1 MRLYY
6 DPDTGNPRFTLKP
19 GPQMARAPDGPFIE
33 VPDDP
38 DLPLEDIRVVAGE
51 VVLVSLEG
59 QRASAI
65 AAVNAAAAVVRGRLV
80 TDLPGQEMLYLRKE
94 AEARAWLADPDPEP
108 DLALYPFL
116 AAEVGATAPS
126 ADQVA
131 QVYLNMAAL
140 WTAIGAAL
148 EALRLGAIAEIETTE
163 EPGTIV
169 EAVAGFR
176 AALAAARWGDGA

>member
-6 DPDTGNPRFTLKP
+6 DPDTGNTRFTLKP
-19 GPQMARAPDGPFIE
+19 GPQMARAPDGPFVE
-33 VPDDP
+33 VPDDS

-51 VVLVSLEG
+51 VVLVSLAA
-59 QRASAI
+59 QQASAI
-65 AAVNAAAAVVRGRLV
+65 ASINAAAAVIRGRLV

-94 AEARAWLADPDPEP
+94 AEARAFLSDPAEEP
-108 DLALYPFL
+108 DLSLYPFL
-116 AAEVGATAPS
+116 AAEIGATAPS

-140 WTAIGAAL
+140 WTVIGAAL
-148 EALRLGAIAEIETTE
+148 EALRLGAIAAIEVAE
-163 EPGTIV
+163 EPGVIA

-176 AALAAARWGDGA
+176 EALVAAPWGGGV

>member
-6 DPDTGNPRFTLKP
+6 DPATGDPRFTLRP
-19 GPQMARAPDGPFIE
+19 GPQMAHAPEGAFVE
-33 VPDDP
+33 VPDSF
-38 DLPLEDIRVVAGE
+38 DLPLDDIRVVDGA
-51 VVLVSLEG
+51 VVVVSLAA
-59 QRASAI
+59 QQASAI
-65 AAVNAAAAVVRGRLV
+65 AAVNAAAAVIRARLV

-94 AEARAWLADPDPEP
+94 AEARAFLADPDP

-140 WTAIGAAL
+140 WTGIGAAL
-148 EALRLGAIAEIETTE
+148 EALRLGAIAAIEGAE
-163 EPGTIV
+163 APAVIG

-176 AALAAARWGDGA
+176 EALAAAPWAGGA